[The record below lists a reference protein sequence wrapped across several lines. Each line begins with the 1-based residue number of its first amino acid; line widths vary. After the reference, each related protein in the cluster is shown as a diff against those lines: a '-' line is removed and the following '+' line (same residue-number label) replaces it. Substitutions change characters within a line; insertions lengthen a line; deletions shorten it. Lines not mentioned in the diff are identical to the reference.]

1 MIDAELTGNR
11 GTARGLTQ
19 WDYGQILS
27 VAYEIPDGSEVNFYQ
42 GSLSS
47 MAYMHGKQ
55 VKIPDYMLQ
64 NATAITAYIYIRKE
78 ECGETVL
85 TIWLPIV
92 SRPRPD
98 NYILPDMEEYK
109 RLLPLGG
116 EPGQVPVRISGEG
129 YVTTYEYR
137 ADGMI
142 YDGEYVQLMSGEIP
156 IGERVRIMKEE
167 REIELTN
174 DGTNIKWRYTDSND
188 WTVLVSMQSLTGPQ
202 GPPGIT
208 PEFEIRNGHLFVRY
222 EKEGEQ

>member
-1 MIDAELTGNR
+1 MIEAELTGER
-11 GTARGLTQ
+11 GIAYGLTQ

-47 MAYMHGKQ
+47 MEYMHGKQ

-78 ECGETVL
+78 NSGETVL
-85 TIWLPIV
+85 AIWMPV
-92 SRPRPD
+92 ASRPRPD

-109 RLLPLGG
+109 RLLPLDG
-116 EPGQVPVRISGEG
+116 EPGQVPVKIYGEG
-129 YVTTYEYR
+129 YVATWGYR
-137 ADGMI
+137 ADSMI
-142 YDGEYVQLMSGEIP
+142 YDGEYAQLMSGDIP
-156 IGERVRIMKEE
+156 VGERVRIMKEE

-174 DGTNIKWRYTDSND
+174 DGTDIKLRYTDGNE
-188 WTVLVSMQSLTGPQ
+188 WHVLVSLYSLTGPQ

-208 PEFEIRNGHLFVRY
+208 PEFEIRDGNLIAKY
-222 EKEGEQ
+222 NK